1 MQHQPHSTPDIELLV
16 ARRARQAA
24 EQRLLAEV
32 DAGYGRRSLVAAV
45 RHYAVVAVVAVVL
58 AAGVIA
64 CTSVPDGRD
73 MTSADRAAVLSD
85 VNYVIKN
92 L

>member
-1 MQHQPHSTPDIELLV
+1 MQQQPHSTPDIELLV
-16 ARRARQAA
+16 ARRVRQAA

-45 RHYAVVAVVAVVL
+45 RHYAAVAVVAVVL

-73 MTSADRAAVLSD
+73 MTSADRAAVLND
-85 VNYVIKN
+85 VNYVIEN

>member
-16 ARRARQAA
+16 ARRTRQAA

-32 DAGYGRRSLVAAV
+32 DAGYGHRSLVAAV
-45 RHYAVVAVVAVVL
+45 RHYAVVAVL

-73 MTSADRAAVLSD
+73 MTSADSAAVLSD
-85 VNYVIKN
+85 VNYVIDN

>member
-45 RHYAVVAVVAVVL
+45 RHYASEGITVEVKEAEALMRISGGDARKLLNAVELVVNK
-58 AAGVIA
+58 
-64 CTSVPDGRD
+64 
-73 MTSADRAAVLSD
+73 VLSG
-85 VNYVIKN
+85 KC
-92 L
+92 